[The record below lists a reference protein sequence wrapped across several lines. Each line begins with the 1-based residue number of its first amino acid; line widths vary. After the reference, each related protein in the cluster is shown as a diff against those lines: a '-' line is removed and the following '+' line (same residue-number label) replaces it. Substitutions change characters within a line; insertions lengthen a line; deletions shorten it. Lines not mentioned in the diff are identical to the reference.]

1 VVNEAGQGVQTNARF
16 HKPGRCLLCARETLL
31 TFHHLIPRKMHRRTW
46 FRKHCSREQLA
57 SGIFICTLCHK
68 GIHKTYDEMTL
79 GKHFASPAQLLQDET
94 LQRHF
99 AWVARQR
106 VG

>member
-1 VVNEAGQGVQTNARF
+1 MVTGVEPGVQTNARF
-16 HKPGRCLLCARETLL
+16 RKPGSCLLCARETLL
-31 TFHHLIPRKMHRRTW
+31 TFHHLIPRKMHRRVW
-46 FRKHCSREQLA
+46 FQKHYSRDQLA

-99 AWVARQR
+99 AWVARQK

>member
-1 VVNEAGQGVQTNARF
+1 LEQGVQTNARF
-16 HKPGRCLLCARETLL
+16 RKPGSCLLY
-31 TFHHLIPRKMHRRTW
+31 
-46 FRKHCSREQLA
+46 SRDQLA

-99 AWVARQR
+99 AWVARQK